1 MLGELYAPYVTVQV
15 KLGDRA
21 IEKIDFLVDSGASR
35 SVVPRFMVS
44 DLFASVLLQAP
55 AEVASDMKDASG
67 KSLRGFDMDFDI
79 KVSGAPALPIAHERV
94 FVGSDLKFP
103 VLGMTWFEKVGVHF
117 QNFPDAPR
125 GRQFAL
131 YLAR

>member
-1 MLGELYAPYVTVQV
+1 MGDLYAPYVTAQV
-15 KLGDRA
+15 KLGART

-35 SVVPRFMVS
+35 SLVPRFLVS
-44 DLFASVLLQAP
+44 DLFAPALLHAP
-55 AEVASDMKDASG
+55 TEAASDMKDASG
-67 KSLRGFDMDFDI
+67 KCLQGFDIDFDI
-79 KVSGAPALPIAHERV
+79 KVSGAPALPVAHERV
-94 FVGSDLKFP
+94 FVGRDLKFP
-103 VLGMTWFEKVGVHF
+103 VLGMSWFEKVGVHF